1 MYEVLKLSLRK
12 FTVGLLQ
19 LWNTIRLK
27 KELKAAKILK
37 GYQLEKIL
45 HYEENTIRV
54 VFIVLRKNVYMLLT

>member
-1 MYEVLKLSLRK
+1 MYEVLKLALRK

-19 LWNTIRLK
+19 LCNTIRLK
-27 KELKAAKILK
+27 KELKAAKMLK

-54 VFIVLRKNVYMLLT
+54 VFIVLRKSVYMLLT

>member
-19 LWNTIRLK
+19 LCNTIRLK

-37 GYQLEKIL
+37 GYQ
-45 HYEENTIRV
+45 
-54 VFIVLRKNVYMLLT
+54 